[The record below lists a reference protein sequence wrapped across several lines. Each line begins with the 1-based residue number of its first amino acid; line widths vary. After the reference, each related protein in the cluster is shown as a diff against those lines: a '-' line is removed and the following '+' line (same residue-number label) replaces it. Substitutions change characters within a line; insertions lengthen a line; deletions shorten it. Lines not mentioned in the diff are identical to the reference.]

1 LALSTTVIIILI
13 AVVGGLLILG
23 AVIALVTSGGQKV
36 NVNERMEQFT
46 SQWDDLVVDDESA
59 SNSRKE
65 VADRIDKAITSRNIG
80 AFDRIKRNLAR
91 ADIKL
96 RVLEY
101 LGFLLLAAVGT
112 ALGAY
117 LFLGQSLVF
126 AVLGFFIGL
135 QIPRFYVNFSAA
147 KRIRTFDGQL
157 SDTLNLWVNSLRSG
171 FSVLQGME
179 AIATELPPPVSREFE
194 RILQEVRLGI
204 SMEAALANSLRR
216 VPSEDYDMVITAIN
230 VQMEVGGNLT
240 EILDSISFT
249 VRERVRIKGEIR
261 TLTAQGRASGWIIT
275 LLPIGL
281 GLVLYTINREYIME
295 LFANEYPYAI
305 PNILPCSWIVVG
317 IAGLMI
323 AGGGYAIQRIVDI
336 EV

>member
-1 LALSTTVIIILI
+1 MSSTLVLIIIGGI
-13 AVVGGLLILG
+13 GLLFILG
-23 AVIALVTSGGQKV
+23 AVIALVTTGGQQID
-36 NVNERMEQFT
+36 VNERLDQQF
-46 SQWDDLVVDDESA
+46 SSEWAELAPEESSA
-59 SNSRKE
+59 SNARKE
-65 VADRIDKAITSRNIG
+65 VADRIDKAITGRNIG
-80 AFDRIKRNLAR
+80 ALDKIKRNLAR

-96 RVLEY
+96 RVVEY
-101 LGFLLLAAVGT
+101 LGFLALAGVGT
-112 ALGAY
+112 ALAVY
-117 LFLGQSLVF
+117 ILLGQVQLF

-135 QIPRFYVNFSAA
+135 QIPRFYVNFAA
-147 KRIRTFDGQL
+147 TKRIRDFENQL

-194 RILQEVRLGI
+194 RILQEIRLGI

-230 VQMEVGGNLT
+230 VQIEVGGNLT
-240 EILDSISFT
+240 EILDTISFT
-249 VRERVRIKGEIR
+249 IRERVRIKGEVR

-275 LLPIGL
+275 LLPIAL
-281 GLVLYTINREYIME
+281 GLALFSINREYIME
-295 LFANEYPYAI
+295 LFSNEYPYAV
-305 PNILPCSWIVVG
+305 PNVLPCSWIVVG